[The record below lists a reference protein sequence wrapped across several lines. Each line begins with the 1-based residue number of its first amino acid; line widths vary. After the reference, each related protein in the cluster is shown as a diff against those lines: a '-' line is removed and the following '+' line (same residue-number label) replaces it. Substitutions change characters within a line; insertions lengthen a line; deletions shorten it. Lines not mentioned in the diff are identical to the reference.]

1 MNAIRLFY
9 SRKNIKIRVIIDQI
23 NALYNKPK
31 RSRINRAKFW
41 SDLTSSTRIVYLIS
55 SKNNAELTRFDDP
68 TYIIAGSDKF

>member
-23 NALYNKPK
+23 NALYNRPDFF
-31 RSRINRAKFW
+31 RIDRAKFW
-41 SDLTSSTRIVYLIS
+41 SNLTSPTRIVYLIS
-55 SKNNAELTRFDDP
+55 SKNNTELSRFDDP